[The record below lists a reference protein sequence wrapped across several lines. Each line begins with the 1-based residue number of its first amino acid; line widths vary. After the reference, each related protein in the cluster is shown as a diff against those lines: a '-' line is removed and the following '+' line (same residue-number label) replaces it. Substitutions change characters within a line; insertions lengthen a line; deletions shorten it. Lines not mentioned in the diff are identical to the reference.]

1 MAKTVNIRPHIT
13 ASIFHQFRPAA
24 AAAAEAVAGAGA
36 GACSLTGSQFC
47 ESESNQNQL
56 KEANQINS
64 HSLYVV

>member
-1 MAKTVNIRPHIT
+1 MAKTVNIRPRIT
-13 ASIFHQFRPAA
+13 ASIFHQFRPA

>member
-24 AAAAEAVAGAGA
+24 AAEAVAGA

>member
-13 ASIFHQFRPAA
+13 ASIFHQFRPA

-56 KEANQINS
+56 VEANQINS

>member
-1 MAKTVNIRPHIT
+1 MAKTVNIRPRIT
-13 ASIFHQFRPAA
+13 ASIFHQFRP

-36 GACSLTGSQFC
+36 GACSLTGSQFS

-56 KEANQINS
+56 IEANQINS

>member
-13 ASIFHQFRPAA
+13 ASICHQFRP

>member
-1 MAKTVNIRPHIT
+1 MAKTLNIRPHIT
-13 ASIFHQFRPAA
+13 ASIFHQFRP